1 MLHTWKVDV
10 VYFQVTKLI
19 WDIPEIVKEVWG
31 NNWVNHIQLED
42 SEGIV
47 IMQLHMWIFRLS
59 VLTILKSIP
68 TSLYFVYGSF
78 SYIVSYFS

>member
-31 NNWVNHIQLED
+31 NNWVNHIQLEA